1 MSKVFIEESTLFS
14 IGDAIRAKAGTTD
27 LIAPQ
32 SMGDAIINLPTG
44 EGGGGGYVPTDE
56 ELCYQFDGVNDSIT
70 PNGCNGWL
78 IREYGD
84 RISLKLSATDTNV
97 FHSYPLEDFNI
108 NPKNK
113 TNAISLAMIFM
124 NANNMKNITGSI
136 VADGYSE
143 VILYKANQAFHS
155 CKNLRTINDNFL
167 DPTVFKH
174 KKNSTNNER
183 QVFYCCYSLREIPDF
198 FFKILT
204 ASTGEYAISS
214 SATNSMY
221 YQGFYYCFTLNKIEN
236 LPVVSLN
243 SNATSNMFNETF
255 NYCCNL
261 HKLTFETNTDG
272 TPKTAT
278 WTKQTIDLTKYVGYA
293 SGTSNM
299 TNYNSGLLT
308 DDLLPVDVSGAT
320 TKSPDYFYNLYTG
333 DTLTTKYTICD
344 FYAKYGHTE
353 AVETI
358 NSLPDTSAA
367 GGGNTIKFKGGQGY
381 YTDFLK
387 GRTDDYSTNSM
398 ISNLTEAEIAVATAK
413 GWTVSLS

>member
-56 ELCYQFDGVNDSIT
+56 ELTYTFNGIADSLT

-78 IREYGD
+78 IKEYGN
-84 RISLKLSATDTNV
+84 RISLKLSANDTSM
-97 FHSYPLEDFNI
+97 FRDYPLEYFNI

-113 TNAISLAMIFM
+113 TNTASLGMIFM
-124 NANNMKNITGSI
+124 DAENLKTISGSI

-143 VILYKANQAFHS
+143 VRVNKINQAFYE
-155 CKNLRTINDNFL
+155 CKNLRTINDNFI
-167 DPTVFKH
+167 DPTVFIH
-174 KKNSTNNER
+174 KKDSANTGR
-183 QVFYCCYSLREIPDF
+183 QTFYYCYSLREIPDF
-198 FFKILT
+198 FFKMLT
-204 ASTGEYAISS
+204 ASTDGYMISS
-214 SATNSMY
+214 AATQSIY
-221 YQGFYYCFTLNKIEN
+221 YQGFTNCYTLNKIEN
-236 LPVVSLN
+236 LPVVNLS

-255 NYCCNL
+255 NYCHNL

-272 TPKTAT
+272 TPKTAK
-278 WTKQTIDLTKYVGYA
+278 WTKQTIDLTKYFGYA
-293 SGTSNM
+293 SGITNM

-308 DDLLPVDVSGAT
+308 DDLLPVDVSGST

-333 DTLTTKYTICD
+333 DTLTTKYTISD
-344 FYAKYGHTE
+344 FYAKYGHSE

-387 GRTDDYSTNSM
+387 GKTDDYFTNSM

>member
-1 MSKVFIEESTLFS
+1 MSKVFIEESTLTS
-14 IGDAIRAKAGTTD
+14 IGDAIREKNGTTG
-27 LIAPQ
+27 LIAPLD
-32 SMGDAIINLPTG
+32 MAGAISAI
-44 EGGGGGYVPTDE
+44 EGGGSGGGGYEPTDE
-56 ELCYQFDGVNDSIT
+56 ELTYTLNGNSDGLT

-78 IREYGD
+78 FREYGD
-84 RISLKLSATDTNV
+84 RISLKLYYDDNSV
-97 FHSYPLEDFNI
+97 FHSYPLEDFSI

-113 TNAISLAMIFM
+113 SNSASLAMMFM
-124 NANNMKNITGSI
+124 NAEKLKTISGSI
-136 VADGYSE
+136 VADGYSD
-143 VILYKANQAFHS
+143 VKIYKVNQAFYS

-167 DPTVFKH
+167 DPTIFKH
-174 KKNSTNNER
+174 QKYASNTGR
-183 QVFYCCYSLREIPDF
+183 QTFYYCYSLREIPDF
-198 FFKILT
+198 FFKMLT
-204 ASTGEYAISS
+204 ASTDGYMINS
-214 SATNSMY
+214 SATQSVY
-221 YQGFYYCFTLNKIEN
+221 YQGFASCYTLNKIEN
-236 LPVVSLN
+236 LPVVNLS

-261 HKLTFETNTDG
+261 HKLTFETNVDG
-272 TPKTAT
+272 TSKTAK

-299 TNYNSGLLT
+299 TNYNSGLLA